1 MSINRR
7 QFVVGGAT
15 VAAATTGLAALA
27 GCDDDTAGP
36 DTGADLIFVGGPIVT
51 VDGRDTTAE
60 ALAVTAGK
68 IAAVGT
74 RQDVVRLRTAETDVI
89 ELGGCALLPAFV
101 EAHSHPSQIAA
112 TLGPPAVDV
121 RPFVVPTGKEVMQKL
136 TDTVRATP
144 KGTQVLL
151 YGIDL
156 LLQPDLQLPTR
167 TQLDALAPDNPVIIV
182 ANSGHAAYANTASF
196 QLAAITRDT
205 PDPVGSE
212 YVRGPD
218 GELTGEVRETAA
230 LVTLVTPYLR
240 DVAEPNAYE
249 NLHWAFGQLAAAGIA
264 TTSEHSYSAAQSGDL
279 YRRMAADPAV
289 KLRIRAYEMGTP
301 ELAKDP
307 AHVAGPRAGADQ
319 MFAQIGMKL
328 WADGSPWQ
336 GNIFTSFPYLDTEA
350 TRRMGLEPHHHGG
363 MNYTP
368 EQVTELATAFIKQG
382 WQLACHVHGDRAVD
396 VVLDAY
402 EKAQTPASARS
413 RLEHVGAMTPAQF
426 QRAARLGVHPSL
438 FIEHV
443 YFWGDPLIDE
453 LFGEDHGAHWMSAKS
468 ALDAGLRI
476 SFHNDGNVSPPDPLG
491 NIATAVTRKAKGSGR
506 VLAPEQ
512 RISVAQA
519 VRAQTIDAAWQ
530 LHLDGEIGSLEV
542 GKCADLV
549 VLSADPHAVDADA
562 LREITV
568 RATYLAGR
576 QTYTAPES

>member
-1 MSINRR
+1 MA
-7 QFVVGGAT
+7 GGIA
-15 VAAATTGLAALA
+15 VAAATTGLGALT
-27 GCDDDTAGP
+27 GCDDDAAGP
-36 DTGADLIFVGGPIVT
+36 DVGADVIFFGGPVVT
-51 VDGRDTTAE
+51 VDGHDTTAE
-60 ALAVTAGK
+60 ALAVTGGK

-74 RQDVVRLRTAETDVI
+74 REDVLKLRTPETKIV
-89 ELGGCALLPAFV
+89 ELDGRALLPAFV
-101 EAHSHPSQIAA
+101 EAHGHPSQVAA
-112 TLGPPAVDV
+112 TLGPPAVDI
-121 RPFVVPTGKEVMQKL
+121 RPFVVPTGKEVMRKL
-136 TDTVRATP
+136 SDTVAATP
-144 KGTQVLL
+144 NGTQVLL
-151 YGIDL
+151 YGIDV

-167 TQLDALAPDNPVIIV
+167 TQLDALAPDNPVIVV
-182 ANSGHAAYANTASF
+182 ANSGHAAYANSASF
-196 QLAAITRDT
+196 RLAGITRDT
-205 PDPVGSE
+205 PDPVGAE

-230 LVTLVTPYLR
+230 LIALVTPYLR
-240 DVAEPNAYE
+240 NVAEPNAYQ
-249 NLHWAFGQLAAAGIA
+249 NLRWAFGQLAAAGIA
-264 TTSEHSYSAAQSGDL
+264 TCSEHSYSASQQAEL
-279 YRRMAADPAV
+279 YRRMAADPGVA
-289 KLRIRAYEMGTP
+289 LRIRAYEMGTP

-368 EQVTELATAFIKQG
+368 EQVTDLATAFIRQG
-382 WQLACHVHGDRAVD
+382 WQLSCHVHGDRAVD

-402 EKAQTPASARS
+402 EKAQSPAAIRS

-468 ALDAGLRI
+468 ALDAGLRV

-512 RISVAQA
+512 RISVTQA

-530 LHLDGEIGSLEV
+530 LHLDTEIGSLEV
-542 GKCADLV
+542 GKYADLV
-549 VLSADPHAVDADA
+549 VLSADPHAVATDT
-562 LREITV
+562 LRDISV

-576 QTYTAPES
+576 QTYAAPGS

>member
-1 MSINRR
+1 MI
-7 QFVVGGAT
+7 GGAT
-15 VAAATTGLAALA
+15 VAAATTGLAALT
-27 GCDDDTAGP
+27 GCDDGTAPDGP
-36 DTGADLIFVGGPIVT
+36 DAGADLIFVGGPVVT
-51 VDGRDTTAE
+51 VDGQGTTVE
-60 ALAVTAGK
+60 ALAVAGGK

-74 RQDVVRLRTAETDVI
+74 RQNVMKLRTAETKLV
-89 ELGGCALLPAFV
+89 ELDGRALLPAFV

-121 RPFVVPTGKEVMQKL
+121 RPFVVPTGTEVMQKL
-136 TDTVRATP
+136 ADTVEATS

-151 YGIDL
+151 YGIDV

-167 TQLDALAPDNPVIIV
+167 TQLDALAPDNPVVIV
-182 ANSGHAAYANTASF
+182 ANSGHAAYANSASF
-196 QLAAITRDT
+196 RLAGITKDT
-205 PDPVGSE
+205 PDPLGAE
-212 YVRGPD
+212 YVHGPD

-230 LVTLVTPYLR
+230 LITLVTPYLR
-240 DVAEPNAYE
+240 NVAEPHAYP
-249 NLHWAFGQLAAAGIA
+249 NLQWACGQLAAAGIA
-264 TTSEHSYSAAQSGDL
+264 TTSEHSYSAAQQGDL
-279 YRRMAADPAV
+279 YRRLAADPDV
-289 KLRIRAYEMGTP
+289 TLRIRAYEMGTP

-307 AHVAGPRAGADQ
+307 AHVAGSAVGADQ

-368 EQVTELATAFIKQG
+368 EQVTELATAFITQG
-382 WQLACHVHGDRAVD
+382 WQLSCHVHGDRAVD

-402 EKAQTPASARS
+402 EKAQSPVSARS

-438 FIEHV
+438 FIAHV

-453 LFGEDHGAHWMSAKS
+453 LFGADHGAHWMSAKS
-468 ALDAGLRI
+468 AVDAGLRI
-476 SFHNDGNVSPPDPLG
+476 SFHNDGNVTPPDPLG
-491 NIATAVTRKAKGSGR
+491 NIAAAVTRKAKGSGR

-512 RISVAQA
+512 RLSVAQA

-530 LHLDGEIGSLEV
+530 LHLDTEIGSLEV
-542 GKCADLV
+542 GKYADLV

-562 LREITV
+562 LRDITV

-576 QTYTAPES
+576 QTYAAPEG

>member
-15 VAAATTGLAALA
+15 V
-27 GCDDDTAGP
+27 
-36 DTGADLIFVGGPIVT
+36 ADLIFVGGPIVT

-196 QLAAITRDT
+196 QLAGITRDT

-453 LFGEDHGAHWMSAKS
+453 LFGEDHGTHWMSAKS

-491 NIATAVTRKAKGSGR
+491 NIATAVTRKTKGSGR

>member
-7 QFVVGGAT
+7 QFVAGGVG
-15 VAAATTGLAALA
+15 VAAATTGLAALS
-27 GCDDDTAGP
+27 GCGDENASP
-36 DTGADLIFVGGPIVT
+36 ESSVDLIFVGGPVVT
-51 VDGRDTTAE
+51 VDGHGTTAE
-60 ALAVTAGK
+60 ALAVTGGK

-74 RQDVVRLRTAETDVI
+74 RQDVLRLRTAETKVV
-89 ELGGCALLPAFV
+89 ELNGRALLPAFV

-121 RPFVVPTGKEVMQKL
+121 RPFVVPTGKEVMSTL
-136 TDTVRATP
+136 ADTVRATP

-151 YGIDL
+151 YGIDV
-156 LLQPDLQLPTR
+156 LLQSDLQLPTR
-167 TQLDALAPDNPVIIV
+167 TQLDALAPDNPVIII
-182 ANSGHAAYANTASF
+182 ANSGHAAYANSASF
-196 QLAAITRDT
+196 RLAGITKDT
-205 PDPVGSE
+205 PDPLGAE
-212 YVRGPD
+212 YVHGPD
-218 GELTGEVRETAA
+218 GELSGEVRETAA
-230 LVTLVTPYLR
+230 LVTLATPYLR
-240 DVAEPNAYE
+240 DVAEPNAYQ
-249 NLHWAFGQLAAAGIA
+249 NLRWAFGQLAAAGIA
-264 TTSEHSYSAAQSGDL
+264 TTSEHSYSVPQQGDL
-279 YRRMAADPAV
+279 YRRMAADPDV
-289 KLRIRAYEMGTP
+289 TLRIRAYEMGTP

-307 AHVAGPRAGADQ
+307 AHVAGPPAGADQ

-368 EQVTELATAFIKQG
+368 EQVTDLATAFIKQG

-402 EKAQTPASARS
+402 EKAQSPASARS

-453 LFGEDHGAHWMSAKS
+453 LFGQDHGAHWMSAKS
-468 ALDAGLRI
+468 ALDAGLRV
-476 SFHNDGNVSPPDPLG
+476 SFHNDGNVTPPDPLG

-512 RISVAQA
+512 RITVAQA

-530 LHLDGEIGSLEV
+530 LHLDTDIGSLEV
-542 GKCADLV
+542 GKYADLV
-549 VLSADPHAVDADA
+549 VLSADPHAVDAEA
-562 LREITV
+562 LRDITV

-576 QTYTAPES
+576 QTYAAPQG